1 MNYKEFSGINSLYDD
16 KEVCKVFDCILA
28 KNIQPIT
35 RPSSLTNDYDEYSK
49 TFINYFHEFLYG
61 NKTAIEVL
69 KKINDITNI
78 YDVKINPS
86 NSLNG
91 FIIFIITSMIIV
103 LMLLSLIFL
112 FIDKYKKYFN
122 IFSIDLWILIFI
134 GFVISLSFIFME
146 YGKANILKCHFRYI
160 FLSLG
165 FTFIFCPILYKL
177 IINFPYQNKNNI
189 IFKWINKTKN
199 KYIFLFLFSLYDIIL
214 NLLLIIP
221 SFEIKDHTIK
231 YGKNFQTCEN
241 ENPFGI
247 TLFILFI
254 VEKVFIL
261 IAIFILIFME
271 WNIYTSLL
279 DIRLIT
285 TCMYITTL
293 ILIGCTIYNFI
304 KAKDYNSHFIIPSL
318 IDILYIL
325 SNYFFIYGIRLFLL
339 KSENGKENR
348 ITSFLKST
356 NGSKIKNFTNSMLY
370 DTNTN
375 SESKKAI
382 ISYILSYHYFSGR
395 ETEQNEEINTSN
407 HFSVSVLDN

>member
-1 MNYKEFSGINSLYDD
+1 
-16 KEVCKVFDCILA
+16 
-28 KNIQPIT
+28 
-35 RPSSLTNDYDEYSK
+35 
-49 TFINYFHEFLYG
+49 
-61 NKTAIEVL
+61 
-69 KKINDITNI
+69 
-78 YDVKINPS
+78 
-86 NSLNG
+86 
-91 FIIFIITSMIIV
+91 
-103 LMLLSLIFL
+103 
-112 FIDKYKKYFN
+112 
-122 IFSIDLWILIFI
+122 
-134 GFVISLSFIFME
+134 
-146 YGKANILKCHFRYI
+146 
-160 FLSLG
+160 
-165 FTFIFCPILYKL
+165 
-177 IINFPYQNKNNI
+177 
-189 IFKWINKTKN
+189 
-199 KYIFLFLFSLYDIIL
+199 
-214 NLLLIIP
+214 
-221 SFEIKDHTIK
+221 
-231 YGKNFQTCEN
+231 
-241 ENPFGI
+241 
-247 TLFILFI
+247 
-254 VEKVFIL
+254 
-261 IAIFILIFME
+261 ME

-285 TCMYITTL
+285 TCMYITSL